1 MKDKNYKKAK
11 KKAKKNPH
19 NVKAG
24 ADLISARK
32 RRRQNVMRGLFK
44 K

>member
-1 MKDKNYKKAK
+1 MKNNYKKAK

-24 ADLISARK
+24 ATLIDARK
-32 RRRQNVMRGLFK
+32 RRRQNMMKELFK